1 MDLFFFVQSEEF
13 FSCKVEE
20 TSCLI
25 QQVVGQGGLSGHGA
39 MCMKAKAAVERQ
51 EETKGRLLLCG
62 YAHIL
67 RLESTYNELA

>member
-1 MDLFFFVQSEEF
+1 M
-13 FSCKVEE
+13 
-20 TSCLI
+20 